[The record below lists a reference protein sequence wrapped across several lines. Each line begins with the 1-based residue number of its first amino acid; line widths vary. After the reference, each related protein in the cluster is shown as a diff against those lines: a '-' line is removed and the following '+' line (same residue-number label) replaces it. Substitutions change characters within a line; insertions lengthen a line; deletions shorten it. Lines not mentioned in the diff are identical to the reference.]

1 MGSVVGR
8 NEGVMRNWGTYV
20 VDQTLLRS
28 VKRKTKSQSLNNCN
42 LTLGIVIIVDGFGKK
57 VYEMLCTA

>member
-8 NEGVMRNWGTYV
+8 NEGVLRNQGNYA
-20 VDQTLLRS
+20 VDKTLLRS

-42 LTLGIVIIVDGFGKK
+42 LTLCIVIIVNGFGKK
-57 VYEMLCTA
+57 VYEMLCIA